1 MRIVVGAAIVRDGR
15 VLAQQRGYPPEVAGQ
30 WELPGG
36 RVEPGESEAD
46 ALHRECVE
54 ELGVEVI
61 VGARIGPDIPTDTGY
76 LLRVYACT
84 LHHSDAAPE
93 ALDHA
98 ALRWLT
104 AADLDTV
111 PWLAADLA
119 LLPAL
124 HATLTTPS
132 PYTPAPEPP
141 SPR

>member
-15 VLAQQRGYPPEVAGQ
+15 VLAQQRGYPSEVAGQ

-36 RVEPGESEAD
+36 RVEPGESESA
-46 ALHRECVE
+46 ALRRECVE
-54 ELGVEVI
+54 ELGVEVT
-61 VGARIGPDIPTDTGY
+61 VGERLGPDVPTGTGY
-76 LLRVYACT
+76 LLRAYACT
-84 LHHSDAAPE
+84 LPDPAADPE

-111 PWLAADLA
+111 RWLAADLA

-124 HATLTTPS
+124 RAALAPTS
-132 PYTPAPEPP
+132 P
-141 SPR
+141 